1 MNCLPPP
8 ARQGLVHVM
17 GNPGMPLQWM
27 NILTWVLLGDIAPT
41 GEVPPLAEAIVNGN
55 LWTRY
60 GWIATFLSL
69 PSPDPNVQSYIASYF
84 HIPYTPVTTT
94 TTTSTT
100 TVAATTTAV
109 STVTSTTTVTSTVT
123 STSIATSTAVT
134 TVTVT
139 KPVISTALVIGR
151 VITVTVIAAVAAVI
165 ALRRR

>member
-109 STVTSTTTVTSTVT
+109 STVTSTTVTSTVT

-165 ALRRR
+165 ALRRG

>member
-109 STVTSTTTVTSTVT
+109 STVTSTTVTSTVT

>member
-8 ARQGLVHVM
+8 ARQGLVHIM

-94 TTTSTT
+94 TTTSQL
-100 TVAATTTAV
+100 
-109 STVTSTTTVTSTVT
+109 
-123 STSIATSTAVT
+123 
-134 TVTVT
+134 
-139 KPVISTALVIGR
+139 P
-151 VITVTVIAAVAAVI
+151 
-165 ALRRR
+165 RRQPQ

>member
-41 GEVPPLAEAIVNGN
+41 GEVPHLAEAIVNGN

-109 STVTSTTTVTSTVT
+109 STVTSTTVTSTVT

-151 VITVTVIAAVAAVI
+151 VIIVTVIAAVAAVI
-165 ALRRR
+165 ALRRG

>member
-8 ARQGLVHVM
+8 ARQGLVHIM
-17 GNPGMPLQWM
+17 GNPVMPLQWM

-84 HIPYTPVTTT
+84 HIPYT
-94 TTTSTT
+94 
-100 TVAATTTAV
+100 
-109 STVTSTTTVTSTVT
+109 TVT
-123 STSIATSTAVT
+123 I
-134 TVTVT
+134 T

-151 VITVTVIAAVAAVI
+151 VIIVTVIAAVAAVI

>member
-17 GNPGMPLQWM
+17 GNPGMSLQWM

-100 TVAATTTAV
+100 TVTATTTAV
-109 STVTSTTTVTSTVT
+109 STVTSTTVTSTVT

-151 VITVTVIAAVAAVI
+151 VIIVTVIAAVTAVI
-165 ALRRR
+165 ALRRG

>member
-84 HIPYTPVTTT
+84 HIPYTPVTIT

-100 TVAATTTAV
+100 TVAATITAV
-109 STVTSTTTVTSTVT
+109 STVTSTTVTSTVT

-165 ALRRR
+165 ALRRG

>member
-109 STVTSTTTVTSTVT
+109 STVTSTTVTSTVT

-151 VITVTVIAAVAAVI
+151 VIIVTVIAAVAAVI
-165 ALRRR
+165 ELRRR

>member
-109 STVTSTTTVTSTVT
+109 STVTSTTVTSTVT

-151 VITVTVIAAVAAVI
+151 VIIVTVIAAVTAVI

>member
-8 ARQGLVHVM
+8 ARQGLVHIM

-94 TTTSTT
+94 TTT
-100 TVAATTTAV
+100 AAA
-109 STVTSTTTVTSTVT
+109 
-123 STSIATSTAVT
+123 T

-151 VITVTVIAAVAAVI
+151 VIIVTVIAAVAAVI

>member
-8 ARQGLVHVM
+8 ARQGLVHIM

-69 PSPDPNVQSYIASYF
+69 PSPDPNVQSYVASYF
-84 HIPYTPVTTT
+84 HIPYTPVTT
-94 TTTSTT
+94 
-100 TVAATTTAV
+100 ATTTA
-109 STVTSTTTVTSTVT
+109 
-123 STSIATSTAVT
+123 AVT

-151 VITVTVIAAVAAVI
+151 VIIVTVIAAVAAVI

>member
-8 ARQGLVHVM
+8 ARQGLVHIM

-69 PSPDPNVQSYIASYF
+69 PSPDPNVQSYVASYF
-84 HIPYTPVTTT
+84 HIPYTPVTT
-94 TTTSTT
+94 
-100 TVAATTTAV
+100 ATTTA
-109 STVTSTTTVTSTVT
+109 
-123 STSIATSTAVT
+123 AAT

-139 KPVISTALVIGR
+139 KTSNQHSTSDWKSNHSDSHCRSSRGNSVEKGIKFNLQ
-151 VITVTVIAAVAAVI
+151 
-165 ALRRR
+165 LKSS

>member
-1 MNCLPPP
+1 
-8 ARQGLVHVM
+8 M

-69 PSPDPNVQSYIASYF
+69 PSPDPNVQSYVASYF
-84 HIPYTPVTTT
+84 HIPYTPVTT
-94 TTTSTT
+94 
-100 TVAATTTAV
+100 ATTTAAA
-109 STVTSTTTVTSTVT
+109 TT
-123 STSIATSTAVT
+123 A
-134 TVTVT
+134 TVT

-151 VITVTVIAAVAAVI
+151 VIIVTVIAAVAAVI
-165 ALRRR
+165 ALRRG